1 MNNSQD
7 IKKNNGTNL
16 ILDDEIDF
24 FELFKSIKRRWKFVA
39 GSSIAGITIALF
51 NIFTTKPLYEGEFRI
66 VLEDSESAGLS
77 SLISQSTGLE
87 DLQFGS
93 VLSSKNSIQ
102 TEIEILYS
110 SSVLKPV
117 FENLKKQ
124 KNSDKFNKTLFKN
137 WVKKAINVEAKR
149 KTTILTVKL
158 RDNQKSVIFPT
169 TKLISEKY
177 QEYSNEG
184 RQKELDNLITYLDN
198 QVRIYKPIAQQ
209 SALIA
214 TEFGLKNNLT
224 FQDGLPI
231 SVGNQINSSEFGE
244 AGTPTDSE
252 EDSTRVPLR
261 GNIETVRSEVN
272 RKIIALEKQL
282 IEAKNQDV
290 ANHYLFES
298 LPKRNPIESYR
309 SKLADIELEILQK
322 STIYKSN
329 DPKLKELKR
338 KKEDLV
344 SYLNRELILLI
355 EGELK
360 LYGSKLKAT
369 DVSPEILNKHK
380 ELTQKSLRDATFLS
394 DFEDKLETLKFEK
407 ARSPLPWR
415 LISDITVSE
424 NPISPR
430 KKRMLA
436 YGLLSGFL
444 AGLIIALY
452 IDQKTKLVFSEK
464 ELIKIFGK
472 EPLYKFSINQKDNWE
487 ESLNLITRSYLK
499 QTSRLGLVPLGKIND
514 DWIKNLYEEF
524 KKSINPKNIICDRN
538 LSKTSECDVLF
549 IITQKGVNKRTEL
562 RYFIKKLEIQG
573 NKTVEWLILDNENSL

>member
-1 MNNSQD
+1 MTNSQD
-7 IKKNNGTNL
+7 IKKNNSTNL

-66 VLEDSESAGLS
+66 VLEDVESGGLS

-87 DLQFGS
+87 GLQLGS

-124 KNSDKFNKTLFKN
+124 KNSDKFNNTLFKN
-137 WVKKAINVEAKR
+137 WVKKAIVVESKR

-184 RQKELDNLITYLDN
+184 RQEELDNLINYLDN
-198 QVRIYKPIAQQ
+198 QVRIFKPIAQQ
-209 SALIA
+209 SSLVA

-231 SVGNQINSSEFGE
+231 SIGNQINSSEFGE
-244 AGTPTDSE
+244 AGSTKDQE

-272 RKIIALEKQL
+272 RKIITLEKQL
-282 IEAKNQDV
+282 MEAKKQDI

-298 LPKRNPIESYR
+298 LPKRKTTESFR

-322 STIYKSN
+322 SKIYKSN
-329 DPKLKELKR
+329 DPTLKELKR

-355 EGELK
+355 ESELK
-360 LYGSKLKAT
+360 LYGSKLQAT
-369 DVSPEILNKHK
+369 DVSPEILNKHR

-394 DFEDKLETLKFEK
+394 EFEDKLETLKFEK

-436 YGLLSGFL
+436 YGLLAGFL

-472 EPLYKFSINQKDNWE
+472 EPLFKFSINQKDNWE
-487 ESLNLITRSYLK
+487 ESLNLIKRRYLK
-499 QTSRLGLVPLGKIND
+499 QTSKIGLVPLGRIND

-524 KKSINPKNIICDRN
+524 MKLINPDNIICDRN
-538 LSKTSECDVLF
+538 LFKTCECDVIF
-549 IITQKGVNKRTEL
+549 IITQKGVNKRSEL
-562 RYFIKKLEIQG
+562 RYFLKKLEIQG
-573 NKTVEWLILDNENSL
+573 NKTVEWFILDNENSV

>member
-1 MNNSQD
+1 MTNSQD
-7 IKKNNGTNL
+7 IKKNNSTNL

-66 VLEDSESAGLS
+66 VLEDVESGGLS

-87 DLQFGS
+87 GLQLGS

-124 KNSDKFNKTLFKN
+124 KNSDKFNNTLFKN
-137 WVKKAINVEAKR
+137 WVKKAIVVESKR

-184 RQKELDNLITYLDN
+184 RQEELDNLINYLDN
-198 QVRIYKPIAQQ
+198 QVRIFKPIAQQ
-209 SALIA
+209 SSLVA

-231 SVGNQINSSEFGE
+231 SIGNQINSSEFGE
-244 AGTPTDSE
+244 AGSTKDQE

-272 RKIIALEKQL
+272 RKIITLEKQL
-282 IEAKNQDV
+282 MEAKKQDI

-298 LPKRNPIESYR
+298 LPKRKTTESFR

-322 STIYKSN
+322 SKIYKSN
-329 DPKLKELKR
+329 DPTLKELKR

-355 EGELK
+355 ESELK
-360 LYGSKLKAT
+360 LYGSKLQAT
-369 DVSPEILNKHK
+369 DVSPEILNKHR

-394 DFEDKLETLKFEK
+394 EFEDKLETLVKH
-407 ARSPLPWR
+407 
-415 LISDITVSE
+415 
-424 NPISPR
+424 
-430 KKRMLA
+430 
-436 YGLLSGFL
+436 
-444 AGLIIALY
+444 
-452 IDQKTKLVFSEK
+452 FSN
-464 ELIKIFGK
+464 
-472 EPLYKFSINQKDNWE
+472 Y
-487 ESLNLITRSYLK
+487 
-499 QTSRLGLVPLGKIND
+499 
-514 DWIKNLYEEF
+514 
-524 KKSINPKNIICDRN
+524 
-538 LSKTSECDVLF
+538 
-549 IITQKGVNKRTEL
+549 
-562 RYFIKKLEIQG
+562 
-573 NKTVEWLILDNENSL
+573 

>member
-24 FELFKSIKRRWKFVA
+24 FELYKSIRRRWKFVA
-39 GSSIAGITIALF
+39 GSSIVGITIALF
-51 NIFTTKPLYEGEFRI
+51 NIFTAKPLYEGEFRI
-66 VLEDSESAGLS
+66 VLEDNESGGLS

-87 DLQFGS
+87 DLQLGS
-93 VLSSKNSIQ
+93 VLNSKNSIQ

-124 KNSDKFNKTLFKN
+124 KNSDKFNNTLFKN
-137 WVKKAINVEAKR
+137 WVRKAINVEAKR

-158 RDNQKSVIFPT
+158 KDNQKSVIFPT

-184 RQKELDNLITYLDN
+184 RQKELDNLINYLDD

-209 SALIA
+209 SALMA

-231 SVGNQINSSEFGE
+231 SLGNQINSSEFGE
-244 AGTPTDSE
+244 AGNQKDSE

-272 RKIIALEKQL
+272 RRIITLEKQL
-282 IEAKNQDV
+282 IQAKNQDI

-298 LPKRNPIESYR
+298 LPKRKPIESYR

-329 DPKLKELKR
+329 DPTLKELKR

-394 DFEDKLETLKFEK
+394 DFENKLQTLKFEK

-424 NPISPR
+424 NPVSPR

-436 YGLLSGFL
+436 YGLLTGFL

-487 ESLNLITRSYLK
+487 EYLNLITRKYLV
-499 QTSRLGLVPLGKIND
+499 QTSKLGLVPLGKIND
-514 DWIKNLYEEF
+514 DWMKNLYEEF
-524 KKSINPKNIICDRN
+524 KKLINPKNIICDRN
-538 LSKTSECDVLF
+538 LFKSSECDVIF

-562 RYFIKKLEIQG
+562 RNFIKKLEIQG
-573 NKTVEWLILDNENSL
+573 NKTVEWFILDNENSL

>member
-51 NIFTTKPLYEGEFRI
+51 NVFTTKPLYEGEFRI
-66 VLEDSESAGLS
+66 VLEDVESGGLS
-77 SLISQSTGLE
+77 SLISQSTGVE
-87 DLQFGS
+87 GLQLGS

-124 KNSDKFNKTLFKN
+124 KNSDKFNNTLFKN
-137 WVKKAINVEAKR
+137 WVKKAISVDSKR
-149 KTTILTVKL
+149 KTTILTVKF

-184 RQKELDNLITYLDN
+184 RLKELDNLINYLDN
-198 QVRIYKPIAQQ
+198 QVKIFKPIAQQ
-209 SALIA
+209 SSLKA
-214 TEFGLKNNLT
+214 TEFGLKHNLT

-244 AGTPTDSE
+244 AGSSKDQE
-252 EDSTRVPLR
+252 EDATRVPLR

-282 IEAKNQDV
+282 MEAKNQDI

-298 LPKRNPIESYR
+298 LPKRKTTESYR

-322 STIYKSN
+322 SKIYKSN
-329 DPKLKELKR
+329 DPTLKELKR

-344 SYLNRELILLI
+344 SYLNRELILII
-355 EGELK
+355 ESELK
-360 LYGSKLKAT
+360 LYGSKLQAT
-369 DVSPEILNKHK
+369 NVSPEILNKHK

-394 DFEDKLETLKFEK
+394 QFEDKLETLKFEK
-407 ARSPLPWR
+407 ARNPLPWR

-436 YGLLSGFL
+436 YGLLTGFL

-487 ESLNLITRSYLK
+487 DSLNLIKRRYLK
-499 QTSRLGLVPLGKIND
+499 QTSKIGLVPLGKIND
-514 DWIKNLYEEF
+514 DWIKNFYEQF
-524 KKSINPKNIICDRN
+524 NKLINPDNIIFDRN
-538 LSKTSECDVLF
+538 LFKTCECDVIF
-549 IITQKGVNKRTEL
+549 IITQKGVNKRPEL
-562 RYFIKKLEIQG
+562 RYFLKQLEIQG
-573 NKTVEWLILDNENSL
+573 NKTVEWFILDNENSL